1 MASKHE
7 EIKRKVMIDWTR
19 KGRGRLYQMTSGLA
33 VPVGSDHPIWYGPT
47 PSKRFKG
54 FSDLFGF
61 ENILTPSGF
70 LWYGFGKKKTTP
82 ESLKHYIPFF
92 CVIEIKTKNDIIK
105 PDQKR
110 FLDSIVDFGV
120 LAYVAIETEN
130 EKGYELK
137 KWEEI
142 R

>member
-1 MASKHE
+1 MDMDMASKHE

-19 KGRGRLYQMTSGLA
+19 EGRGRLYQMTSGLA

-61 ENILTPSGF
+61 EKIIALF
-70 LWYGFGKKKTTP
+70 LHGRAIY
-82 ESLKHYIPFF
+82 SLF
-92 CVIEIKTKNDIIK
+92 CVIEIKTKSDKIK

-110 FLDSIVDFGV
+110 FLDSMVDFGV
-120 LAYVAIETEN
+120 LAYVAIEAEN

>member
-7 EIKRKVMIDWTR
+7 EIKRKVMIDWTME
-19 KGRGRLYQMTSGLA
+19 GRGRLYQMTSGLA

-61 ENILTPSGF
+61 TIFKFEPLLPAFT
-70 LWYGFGKKKTTP
+70 
-82 ESLKHYIPFF
+82 
-92 CVIEIKTKNDIIK
+92 VIEIKTKSDIIK

-110 FLDSIVDFGV
+110 FLDSMVDFGV
-120 LAYVAIETEN
+120 LAYVAIEVEN